1 MINLEDSTTTVLTD
15 EEFHELARYMTRE
28 DFQALVLDAMRK
40 QSARVVILEQA
51 VDALVKASKRL
62 DVELADHR
70 ELITKL
76 RRKLFPDASQW
87 TPDPGPVN

>member
-1 MINLEDSTTTVLTD
+1 VIEAEDGVLVS
-15 EEFHELARYMTRE
+15 EQELVEMSKYLSRE
-28 DFQALVLDAMRK
+28 DFQTLVLSAMRK
-40 QSARVVILEQA
+40 QSARVMILEQA

-62 DVELADHR
+62 DVELSDHR